1 MIRIRTFCPVDEE
14 AVCLEYIE
22 GHRMVLED
30 YGILNVTSYNKDWIS
45 NPHAYGVIAEVD
57 GMLVGG
63 IRVEVADGIHR
74 LPVETAVGKIDPKV
88 FDLVRKHRLNG
99 GTGEL
104 CGLWNSKKVAGQ
116 GISVLLVRAA
126 ISVIN
131 QLKFRTL
138 LGICAEYSLPMFSRV
153 GFIIDTSLGD
163 HGNFEYPTSE
173 YQANVVGILNAENL
187 STSTPFDRERMLYL
201 RANPKMLITETGP
214 KGEIV
219 IDYNLL
225 IPHIRPVE
233 NREEVEN
240 KPNQNRSSNL

>member
-1 MIRIRTFCPVDEE
+1 MIRIRAFCPVDEG

-45 NPHAYGVIAEVD
+45 NPHAYGVIAEKD
-57 GMLVGG
+57 GVLVGG
-63 IRVEVADGIHR
+63 IRVEVADGIHM
-74 LPVETAVGKIDPKV
+74 LPVETAVGKMDPKV
-88 FDLVRKHRLNG
+88 FDLVRKHRTDG

-126 ISVIN
+126 ISIIN

-163 HGNFEYPTSE
+163 HGNFEYPTAE

-187 STSTPFDRERMLYL
+187 ATSNPYDRERMLYL
-201 RANPKMLITETGP
+201 RANPQKIITETGP
-214 KGEIV
+214 KGDLEIE
-219 IDYNLL
+219 YNLL
-225 IPHIRPVE
+225 VPQVRPLESLV
-233 NREEVEN
+233 VIEN
-240 KPNQNRSSNL
+240 KPNQNRS